1 MFDNKESIGFLTHR
15 RRSMLTVIGVFGILA
30 QLALFGAYENVVA
43 TSNSDDDRE
52 LDIQCET
59 GNEEVCLIAACMGHP
74 CVWYQNSSGGIE
86 RNFDVAITEYNPPS
100 RDSSDEDPTSN
111 VMQID
116 DACMEPTSN
125 IKLISTS
132 RVDNARSV
140 NNDDDDD
147 DDSDDDEK
155 DDDNSDESVFA
166 KLLDNDYD
174 TKWEEEGF
182 GSFIQADLG
191 SVESVCNV
199 GIAWDKGDDRSYNF
213 VISTSDDGTT
223 FTDALR
229 GTSSGTTEALETYDL
244 TDVDSR
250 FIRVTVFGNN
260 DDNNNEEHDTAAI
273 NEIRVGTSTSTGS
286 PSNNNSSNG
295 QSQSNNNASNGQSEL
310 SEVSPNANN
319 TASSSTNS
327 TEITPD
333 DYISE
338 LTDLMVIDGYEDRA
352 QERIA
357 DTTNLPPSVEDLNIR
372 AASVSSLEIELKGSD
387 LGSPDK
393 LGYSVVDLP
402 THGVLKAGTD
412 ESRVLYYPNAGYV
425 GSDSFTY
432 RAIDDQGL
440 ESVLG
445 TVDIAIED
453 P

>member
-15 RRSMLTVIGVFGILA
+15 RRSILIVIGVFGILA

-43 TSNSDDDRE
+43 TSNNDDDQK
-52 LDIQCET
+52 LDVQCET
-59 GNEEVCLIAACMGHP
+59 GKEDVCLIAACMGHP
-74 CVWYQNSSGGIE
+74 CVWYQNSSGVE
-86 RNFDVAITEYNPPS
+86 RDFDVAITEYTTPS
-100 RDSSDEDPTSN
+100 WGTVDEDVVSN

-116 DACMEPTSN
+116 DGCTESTTN
-125 IKLISTS
+125 IQLISTS
-132 RVDNARSV
+132 RMDDARSV
-140 NNDDDDD
+140 DNDDDDD
-147 DDSDDDEK
+147 DDNDEGNNN
-155 DDDNSDESVFA
+155 DSIFA

-199 GIAWDKGDDRSYNF
+199 GIAWDKGDERSYNF

-223 FTDALR
+223 FTDSLR
-229 GTSSGTTEALETYDL
+229 GTSSGSTEALETYDL

-260 DDNNNEEHDTAAI
+260 DDNNDEHDTAAI
-273 NEIRVGTSTSTGS
+273 NEIRVGTSTTAAG
-286 PSNNNSSNG
+286 
-295 QSQSNNNASNGQSEL
+295 SQSNNNTSNGQSEL
-310 SEVSPNANN
+310 AEKSLNANN
-319 TASSSTNS
+319 NASSSTNS

-333 DYISE
+333 NYISE
-338 LTDLMVIDGYEDRA
+338 LTDLMITDSYEDRV
-352 QERIA
+352 QKQFV
-357 DTTNLPPSVEDLNIR
+357 DTNLPPSVEDLNIR

-387 LGSPDK
+387 LSSPDK
-393 LGYSVVDLP
+393 LDYSVVDLP
-402 THGVLKAGTD
+402 THGILKAGTD
-412 ESRVLYYPNAGYV
+412 QNRVLYYPNPGYI
-425 GSDSFTY
+425 GSDSFTF

-453 P
+453 S

>member
-1 MFDNKESIGFLTHR
+1 MESIGFLTHR
-15 RRSMLTVIGVFGILA
+15 QRSILTVIGVFGILA

-43 TSNSDDDRE
+43 TSNNDDDRK

-59 GNEEVCLIAACMGHP
+59 GNEDVCLIAACMGHP
-74 CVWYQNSSGGIE
+74 CVWYQNSSGGVE
-86 RNFDVAITEYNPPS
+86 RNFDVAITEYTTPS
-100 RDSSDEDPTSN
+100 RDTLDEDVTSN
-111 VMQID
+111 VMQVD
-116 DACMEPTSN
+116 DGCVESTSD
-125 IKLISTS
+125 IQLISTS
-132 RVDNARSV
+132 SMDDARSV
-140 NNDDDDD
+140 SNDDDNNDDDDGN
-147 DDSDDDEK
+147 
-155 DDDNSDESVFA
+155 DDDNSNDSVFA

-191 SVESVCNV
+191 SVEPVCNV

-229 GTSSGTTEALETYDL
+229 GTSSGSTEALETYEL

-260 DDNNNEEHDTAAI
+260 DGNNDEHDTAAI
-273 NEIRVGTSTSTGS
+273 NEFRVGTSISAGS
-286 PSNNNSSNG
+286 QSNNNSSNG
-295 QSQSNNNASNGQSEL
+295 QSEL
-310 SEVSPNANN
+310 SDESPNANN

-338 LTDLMVIDGYEDRA
+338 LTDLMVTDGYEDRV
-352 QERIA
+352 QKQFA
-357 DTTNLPPSVEDLNIR
+357 DTNLPPSVDDLNIR

-387 LGSPDK
+387 LSSPDK
-393 LGYSVVDLP
+393 LDYSVIDLP
-402 THGVLKAGTD
+402 THGILKAGTD
-412 ESRVLYYPNAGYV
+412 QGRVLYYPNPGYV

-453 P
+453 S

>member
-1 MFDNKESIGFLTHR
+1 
-15 RRSMLTVIGVFGILA
+15 
-30 QLALFGAYENVVA
+30 
-43 TSNSDDDRE
+43 
-52 LDIQCET
+52 
-59 GNEEVCLIAACMGHP
+59 
-74 CVWYQNSSGGIE
+74 
-86 RNFDVAITEYNPPS
+86 
-100 RDSSDEDPTSN
+100 
-111 VMQID
+111 
-116 DACMEPTSN
+116 
-125 IKLISTS
+125 
-132 RVDNARSV
+132 
-140 NNDDDDD
+140 
-147 DDSDDDEK
+147 
-155 DDDNSDESVFA
+155 
-166 KLLDNDYD
+166 
-174 TKWEEEGF
+174 
-182 GSFIQADLG
+182 
-191 SVESVCNV
+191 
-199 GIAWDKGDDRSYNF
+199 
-213 VISTSDDGTT
+213 
-223 FTDALR
+223 
-229 GTSSGTTEALETYDL
+229 
-244 TDVDSR
+244 
-250 FIRVTVFGNN
+250 
-260 DDNNNEEHDTAAI
+260 DNNNEEHDTAAI

-295 QSQSNNNASNGQSEL
+295 QSQSNNNSSNGQSEL

-338 LTDLMVIDGYEDRA
+338 LTDLMVIDGYEDRV

-357 DTTNLPPSVEDLNIR
+357 VTTNLPPSVEDLNIR

-412 ESRVLYYPNAGYV
+412 EGRVLYYPNAGYV

-453 P
+453 S

>member
-15 RRSMLTVIGVFGILA
+15 RRSILTVIGVFGILA

-43 TSNSDDDRE
+43 TSNNDDDQK
-52 LDIQCET
+52 LDVQCET
-59 GNEEVCLIAACMGHP
+59 GKEDVCLIAACMGHP
-74 CVWYQNSSGGIE
+74 CVWYQNSSGVE
-86 RNFDVAITEYNPPS
+86 RDFDVAITEYTTPS
-100 RDSSDEDPTSN
+100 WGTVDEDVVSN

-116 DACMEPTSN
+116 DGCTESTTN
-125 IKLISTS
+125 IQLISTS
-132 RVDNARSV
+132 RMDDARSV
-140 NNDDDDD
+140 DNDDDDD
-147 DDSDDDEK
+147 DDNDDGNNND
-155 DDDNSDESVFA
+155 SVFA

-199 GIAWDKGDDRSYNF
+199 GIAWDKGDERSYNF

-223 FTDALR
+223 FTDSLR
-229 GTSSGTTEALETYDL
+229 GTSSGSTEALETYDL

-260 DDNNNEEHDTAAI
+260 DDNNDEHDTAAI
-273 NEIRVGTSTSTGS
+273 NEIRVGTSTAAAG
-286 PSNNNSSNG
+286 
-295 QSQSNNNASNGQSEL
+295 SQSNNNTSNGQSEL
-310 SEVSPNANN
+310 AEESLNANN
-319 TASSSTNS
+319 NASSSTNS

-333 DYISE
+333 NYISE
-338 LTDLMVIDGYEDRA
+338 LTDLMITDSYEDRL
-352 QERIA
+352 QKQFV
-357 DTTNLPPSVEDLNIR
+357 DTNLPPSVEDLNIR

-387 LGSPDK
+387 LSSPDK
-393 LGYSVVDLP
+393 LDYSVVDLP
-402 THGVLKAGTD
+402 THGILKAGTD
-412 ESRVLYYPNAGYV
+412 QNRVLYYPNPGYI
-425 GSDSFTY
+425 GSDSFTF

-453 P
+453 S

>member
-1 MFDNKESIGFLTHR
+1 MFDNMESIGFLTHR
-15 RRSMLTVIGVFGILA
+15 RRSILTVIGVFGILA

-43 TSNSDDDRE
+43 TSNNDDDRK

-59 GNEEVCLIAACMGHP
+59 GNEDVCLIAACMGHP
-74 CVWYQNSSGGIE
+74 CVWYQNSSGGVE
-86 RNFDVAITEYNPPS
+86 RNFDVAITEYTTPS
-100 RDSSDEDPTSN
+100 RYTLDEDVTSN

-116 DACMEPTSN
+116 DGCVESTSN
-125 IKLISTS
+125 IQLISTS
-132 RVDNARSV
+132 RMDDARSV
-140 NNDDDDD
+140 SNDDDDND
-147 DDSDDDEK
+147 DDDGN
-155 DDDNSDESVFA
+155 DDDNSNDSVFV

-191 SVESVCNV
+191 SVEPVCNV

-229 GTSSGTTEALETYDL
+229 GTRSGSTEALETYEL

-260 DDNNNEEHDTAAI
+260 DGNNDEHDTAAI
-273 NEIRVGTSTSTGS
+273 NEIRVGTSISAGS
-286 PSNNNSSNG
+286 QSNNNSSNG
-295 QSQSNNNASNGQSEL
+295 QSEL
-310 SEVSPNANN
+310 SDESPNANN

-338 LTDLMVIDGYEDRA
+338 LTDLMVTDGYKDRV
-352 QERIA
+352 QKQFA
-357 DTTNLPPSVEDLNIR
+357 DTNLPPSVDDLNIR

-387 LGSPDK
+387 LSSPDK
-393 LGYSVVDLP
+393 LDYSVIDLP
-402 THGVLKAGTD
+402 THGILKAGTD
-412 ESRVLYYPNAGYV
+412 QGRVLYYPNPGYV

-453 P
+453 S

>member
-1 MFDNKESIGFLTHR
+1 MFDNMESIGFLTHR
-15 RRSMLTVIGVFGILA
+15 RRSILTVIGVFGILA

-43 TSNSDDDRE
+43 TSNNDDDRK

-59 GNEEVCLIAACMGHP
+59 GNEDVCLIAACMGHP
-74 CVWYQNSSGGIE
+74 CVWYQNSSGGVE
-86 RNFDVAITEYNPPS
+86 RNFDVAITEYTPPS
-100 RDSSDEDPTSN
+100 RDTLDEDVTSN
-111 VMQID
+111 VMQVD
-116 DACMEPTSN
+116 DGCVESTSN
-125 IKLISTS
+125 IQLFSTS
-132 RVDNARSV
+132 RMDDARSV
-140 NNDDDDD
+140 SNDDDDD
-147 DDSDDDEK
+147 DDDDDGNN
-155 DDDNSDESVFA
+155 DDNSNDSVFA

-191 SVESVCNV
+191 SVEPVCNV

-229 GTSSGTTEALETYDL
+229 GTSSGSTEALETYEL

-260 DDNNNEEHDTAAI
+260 DGNNDEHDTAAI
-273 NEIRVGTSTSTGS
+273 NEIRVGTSISAGS
-286 PSNNNSSNG
+286 QSNNNSSNG
-295 QSQSNNNASNGQSEL
+295 QSEL
-310 SEVSPNANN
+310 SDESPNANN

-338 LTDLMVIDGYEDRA
+338 VTDLMVTDGYKDRV
-352 QERIA
+352 QKQFA
-357 DTTNLPPSVEDLNIR
+357 DTNLPPSVDDLNIR

-387 LGSPDK
+387 LSSPDK
-393 LGYSVVDLP
+393 LDYSVIDLP
-402 THGVLKAGTD
+402 THGILKAGTD
-412 ESRVLYYPNAGYV
+412 QGRVLYYPNPGYV

>member
-1 MFDNKESIGFLTHR
+1 MFDNMESIGFLTHR
-15 RRSMLTVIGVFGILA
+15 QRSILTVIGVFGILA

-43 TSNSDDDRE
+43 TSNNDDDRK

-59 GNEEVCLIAACMGHP
+59 GNEDVCLIAACMGHP
-74 CVWYQNSSGGIE
+74 CVWYQNSSGGVE
-86 RNFDVAITEYNPPS
+86 RNFDVAITEYTTPS
-100 RDSSDEDPTSN
+100 RDTLDEDVTSN
-111 VMQID
+111 VMQVD
-116 DACMEPTSN
+116 DGCVESTSD
-125 IKLISTS
+125 IQLISTS
-132 RVDNARSV
+132 SMDDARSV
-140 NNDDDDD
+140 SNDDDNNDDDDGN
-147 DDSDDDEK
+147 
-155 DDDNSDESVFA
+155 DDDNSNDSVFA

-191 SVESVCNV
+191 SVEPVCNV

-229 GTSSGTTEALETYDL
+229 GTSSGSTEALETYEL

-260 DDNNNEEHDTAAI
+260 DGNNDEHDTAAI
-273 NEIRVGTSTSTGS
+273 NEIRVGTFISTGS
-286 PSNNNSSNG
+286 QSNNNSSNG
-295 QSQSNNNASNGQSEL
+295 QSEL
-310 SEVSPNANN
+310 SDESPNANN

-338 LTDLMVIDGYEDRA
+338 LTDLMVTDGYEDRV
-352 QERIA
+352 QKQFA
-357 DTTNLPPSVEDLNIR
+357 DTNLPPSVDDLNIR

-387 LGSPDK
+387 LSSPDK
-393 LGYSVVDLP
+393 LDYSVIDLP
-402 THGVLKAGTD
+402 THGILKAGTD
-412 ESRVLYYPNAGYV
+412 QGRVLYYPNPGYV

-453 P
+453 S

>member
-43 TSNSDDDRE
+43 TSNSDDNRE

-59 GNEEVCLIAACMGHP
+59 GNEDVCLIAACMGHP

-86 RNFDVAITEYNPPS
+86 RNFDVAITEHNPPS
-100 RDSSDEDPTSN
+100 LDSSDEDPTSN
-111 VMQID
+111 IMQID

-132 RVDNARSV
+132 RVDDARSV
-140 NNDDDDD
+140 NNEDDD
-147 DDSDDDEK
+147 DDDEK
-155 DDDNSDESVFA
+155 DDDDNSNDSVFA

-199 GIAWDKGDDRSYNF
+199 GIAWDEGDDRSYNF

-229 GTSSGTTEALETYDL
+229 GTSSGSTETLETYDL

-260 DDNNNEEHDTAAI
+260 DDNNNNEEHDTAAI

-286 PSNNNSSNG
+286 PANNNSSNG
-295 QSQSNNNASNGQSEL
+295 QSQSNNNSSNGQSEL
-310 SEVSPNANN
+310 SEVSPNTNN

-338 LTDLMVIDGYEDRA
+338 LTDLMVIDGYEDRV

-402 THGVLKAGTD
+402 MHGVLKTGTD
-412 ESRVLYYPNAGYV
+412 EGRVLYYPNAGYI

-445 TVDIAIED
+445 TVDIAIEN

>member
-1 MFDNKESIGFLTHR
+1 MFDNMESIGFLTHR
-15 RRSMLTVIGVFGILA
+15 RRSILTVIGVFGILA

-43 TSNSDDDRE
+43 TSNNDDDRK

-59 GNEEVCLIAACMGHP
+59 GNEDVCLIAACMGHP
-74 CVWYQNSSGGIE
+74 CVWYQNSSGGVE
-86 RNFDVAITEYNPPS
+86 RNFDVAITEYTTPS
-100 RDSSDEDPTSN
+100 RDTLDEDVTSN
-111 VMQID
+111 VMQVD
-116 DACMEPTSN
+116 DGCVESTSN
-125 IKLISTS
+125 IQLISTS
-132 RVDNARSV
+132 RMDDARSV
-140 NNDDDDD
+140 SNDDDDND
-147 DDSDDDEK
+147 DDDGN
-155 DDDNSDESVFA
+155 DDDNSNDSVFA

-191 SVESVCNV
+191 SVEPVCNV

-229 GTSSGTTEALETYDL
+229 GTSSGSTEALETYEL

-260 DDNNNEEHDTAAI
+260 DGNNDEHDTAAI
-273 NEIRVGTSTSTGS
+273 NEIRVGTSISAGS
-286 PSNNNSSNG
+286 QSNNNSSNG
-295 QSQSNNNASNGQSEL
+295 QSEL
-310 SEVSPNANN
+310 SDESPNANN

-338 LTDLMVIDGYEDRA
+338 LTDLMVTDGYEDRV
-352 QERIA
+352 QKQFA
-357 DTTNLPPSVEDLNIR
+357 DTNLPPSVDDLNIR

-387 LGSPDK
+387 LSSPDK
-393 LGYSVVDLP
+393 LDFSVIDLP

-412 ESRVLYYPNAGYV
+412 QGRVLYYPNPGYV

-453 P
+453 S

>member
-1 MFDNKESIGFLTHR
+1 MFDNMESIGFLTHR
-15 RRSMLTVIGVFGILA
+15 RRSILTVIGVFGILA

-43 TSNSDDDRE
+43 TSNNDDDRK

-59 GNEEVCLIAACMGHP
+59 GNEDVCLIAACMGHP
-74 CVWYQNSSGGIE
+74 CVWYQNSSGGVE
-86 RNFDVAITEYNPPS
+86 RNFDVAITEYTTPS
-100 RDSSDEDPTSN
+100 RDTLDEDVTSN
-111 VMQID
+111 VMQVD
-116 DACMEPTSN
+116 DGCVESTSN
-125 IKLISTS
+125 IQLISTS
-132 RVDNARSV
+132 RMDDARSV
-140 NNDDDDD
+140 SNDDDDND
-147 DDSDDDEK
+147 DDDGN
-155 DDDNSDESVFA
+155 DDDNSNDSVFA

-191 SVESVCNV
+191 SVEPVCNV

-229 GTSSGTTEALETYDL
+229 GTSSGSTEALETYEL

-260 DDNNNEEHDTAAI
+260 DGNNDEHDTAAI
-273 NEIRVGTSTSTGS
+273 NEIRVGTSISAGS
-286 PSNNNSSNG
+286 QSNNNSSNG
-295 QSQSNNNASNGQSEL
+295 QSEL
-310 SEVSPNANN
+310 SDESPNANN

-338 LTDLMVIDGYEDRA
+338 LTDLMVTDGYKDRV
-352 QERIA
+352 QKQFA
-357 DTTNLPPSVEDLNIR
+357 DTNLPPSVDDLNIR
-372 AASVSSLEIELKGSD
+372 AASVSSFEIELKGSD
-387 LGSPDK
+387 LSSPDK
-393 LGYSVVDLP
+393 LDYSVIDLP
-402 THGVLKAGTD
+402 THGILKAGTD
-412 ESRVLYYPNAGYV
+412 QGRVLYYPNPGYV

-453 P
+453 S